1 MLFRS
6 LVPLQYRKPAHTQR
20 YIQWNSNHPKSCL
33 LGVFKALI
41 HRAFKLCD
49 EKEDLISE
57 LDLLKKV
64 FIQNE
69 YPQKIVE
76 RIVKE
81 SWETELKS
89 EMESLLRNGE
99 EKAEEEKEFYTVL
112 QVPYIKSFTESLQ
125 KELRKLNIGVVMKR
139 METLETITSNMRPE
153 TREDEQKN
161 MIYGIECSS
170 CKMMYVG
177 ETEIGRAHV

>member
-1 MLFRS
+1 M
-6 LVPLQYRKPAHTQR
+6 
-20 YIQWNSNHPKSCL
+20 
-33 LGVFKALI
+33 
-41 HRAFKLCD
+41 
-49 EKEDLISE
+49 
-57 LDLLKKV
+57 LKKV
-64 FIQNE
+64 FLQNG

-81 SWETELKS
+81 SWETELKR

-139 METLETITSNMRPE
+139 METLA
-153 TREDEQKN
+153 Q
-161 MIYGIECSS
+161 
-170 CKMMYVG
+170 
-177 ETEIGRAHV
+177 